1 MGIFRR
7 PLHHWLL
14 VTLCGLVL
22 ALAPSTANGGGVR
35 RRITIRSNPP
45 GALVYID
52 DQEIG
57 ITPVSTSFVYYGTRK
72 IQLLRDGFETLTVLQ
87 RFRAPWYQIPPLD
100 FASENL
106 WPGKIRDERVLEF
119 QLLPLRNV
127 PNQEVRSRGEDLRQR
142 ARQGWMTPMPG
153 FHGGVAPG
161 SNFPSQPGNSEG
173 PGTTLPP
180 GGWILPSNEPP
191 TTAEPIPSGLPRPN
205 APPLPAPGLPAAGGG
220 PYAPP
225 AQFPASGPFAPSG
238 TLPQPGPN
246 GPPVP
251 FAVPGLGPAPG
262 GPR

>member
-1 MGIFRR
+1 MGYTLRR
-7 PLHHWLL
+7 FHHWSPVLL
-14 VTLCGLVL
+14 SGLIL
-22 ALAPSTANGGGVR
+22 ALVPSMASGGGVR

-100 FASENL
+100 FASDNL
-106 WPGKIRDERVLEF
+106 WPGKIRDERVLDF

-153 FHGGVAPG
+153 FHGGVSPG
-161 SNFPSQPGNSEG
+161 SNFSNVPGDPDG
-173 PGTTLPP
+173 PGITLPP
-180 GGWILPSNEPP
+180 GGWILPSNETLPAP
-191 TTAEPIPSGLPRPN
+191 EAIPSGPGSPN
-205 APPLPAPGLPAAGGG
+205 ASALPAPAGGPFPPPVQYAPPGQYPSTGTMPPGPNSAFPPPGPNSPPLPFSLPG
-220 PYAPP
+220 
-225 AQFPASGPFAPSG
+225 
-238 TLPQPGPN
+238 
-246 GPPVP
+246 
-251 FAVPGLGPAPG
+251 
-262 GPR
+262 R